1 MPRAPNA
8 EQSLLPPL
16 QLRSPP
22 PLSQLVSPPPLSQ
35 LSPLEEPSQLSPLD
49 ESPEQVS
56 PLLESPEH
64 EPDEVSLLPS
74 QLSLL
79 LLVSEVSTVPEQPQ
93 LVSSGCPLK
102 DPDPLEL
109 SPPTCP
115 EPTPPEAFDPP
126 EPAKIG
132 PPVPVPAL
140 EETVTPP
147 LIPPLVAPVAP
158 VVLPPPQPARSRLFA
173 VRTGDTGSPP
183 LKTRGQSAPSFPAGI
198 CSDCRVTHVS
208 VG

>member
-1 MPRAPNA
+1 MGRLPRAPKA

-16 QLRSPP
+16 QLR
-22 PLSQLVSPPPLSQ
+22 SPPPLSQ

-49 ESPEQVS
+49 ESPEHES
-56 PLLESPEH
+56 LLLESPEH

-79 LLVSEVSTVPEQPQ
+79 LVFEVSTVPEQPQ
-93 LVSSGCPLK
+93 LVSSGRVSIGA
-102 DPDPLEL
+102 DPLEL
-109 SPPTCP
+109 LLPPTWP
-115 EPTPPEAFDPP
+115 DPTPPETFEPP
-126 EPAKIG
+126 EPAKIR
-132 PPVPVPAL
+132 PPVPVAPL

-158 VVLPPPQPARSRLFA
+158 VLLPPPQPAISRLFA
-173 VRTGDTGSPP
+173 VRMGDTGAPP
-183 LKTRGQSAPSFPAGI
+183 LKTRGQSAPAFPAGI
-198 CSDCRVTHVS
+198 CDDCRVTQVS